1 MIRDGHVTAFYLF
14 DIAEAI
20 ALDRIAAIVGQAA
33 SPAKLSPKPATPP
46 YVQYQQPPLSFD
58 GAVIG
63 VDDVMGLRVR
73 VRVYDYG
80 IVSFALSRPFTGS
93 WAELIAVGQQ
103 LVDNPALEAELDG
116 CCRRLVTRV
125 ISALDNPR
133 QTFLFEDYAV
143 FTVTALDGPLTA
155 EALVAE
161 HGADIAR
168 LLRGENPALSA
179 QEIESVLHNRLSYLD
194 DDLVI
199 PTWNAAFVYDTEA
212 GSAAVEDI
220 MEFGELAAAA
230 VPLLRSAA
238 RRPARQALRRV
249 AEAPAGRTCS
259 AHAATRALRAR
270 CTRSPSTSAS
280 CSIAPRTR

>member
-14 DIAEAI
+14 DVAEAI

-58 GAVIG
+58 GGVIG

-143 FTVTALDGPLTA
+143 FTVSALDRAADRRCAGRRTRRRHRPPVARREPGAQCAARSRAFSTTA
-155 EALVAE
+155 C
-161 HGADIAR
+161 
-168 LLRGENPALSA
+168 
-179 QEIESVLHNRLSYLD
+179 
-194 DDLVI
+194 
-199 PTWNAAFVYDTEA
+199 PTWKT
-212 GSAAVEDI
+212 
-220 MEFGELAAAA
+220 
-230 VPLLRSAA
+230 
-238 RRPARQALRRV
+238 
-249 AEAPAGRTCS
+249 
-259 AHAATRALRAR
+259 TR
-270 CTRSPSTSAS
+270 
-280 CSIAPRTR
+280 